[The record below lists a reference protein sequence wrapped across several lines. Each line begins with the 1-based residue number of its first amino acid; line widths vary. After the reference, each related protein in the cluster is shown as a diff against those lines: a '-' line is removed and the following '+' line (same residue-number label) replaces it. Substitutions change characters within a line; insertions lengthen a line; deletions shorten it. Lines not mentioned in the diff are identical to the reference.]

1 MKKSLLQKP
10 IKKILLEYGF
20 EHIKNESYAIN
31 AKDNKTKIILKIP
44 SGKNG
49 NGFVLGA
56 QFSDFGAFDGLI
68 AHAIMRQF
76 DYAYELAYAES
87 YEYSAEQI
95 EEILYCLLE
104 DYKVYICAGAPAIK
118 ERIDTWTFGDLS
130 DAYRDAVL
138 RYFELP
144 GIDPYSSEY
153 QNEVVSSMDNGG
165 AIDIPLSEYFE
176 HKDFYDSYQTFN
188 AKIRIDDKSGHVTI
202 DFSAQ
207 RKWYQQ

>member
-20 EHIKNESYAIN
+20 EHIKNESYAIT
-31 AKDNKTKIILKIP
+31 ARDNKTKIILKIP
-44 SGKNG
+44 NGKNG

-56 QFSDFGAFDGLI
+56 QFSDFGLFDGLI

-87 YEYSAEQI
+87 YEYSIKQI
-95 EEILYCLLE
+95 EEILYRLLE
-104 DYKVYICAGAPAIK
+104 DYKAYICEGASAIK
-118 ERIDTWTFGDLS
+118 DRIDTWTFGDLS
-130 DAYRDAVL
+130 DIDRNAIL

-153 QNEVVSSMDNGG
+153 QNEVISSMVNGG
-165 AIDIPLSEYFE
+165 AMNISLSEYLE
-176 HKDFYDSYQTFN
+176 HKAFYDSYQNFN
-188 AKIRIDDKSGHVTI
+188 AKVCIDDKRERVTI
-202 DFSAQ
+202 DFFSQ

>member
-1 MKKSLLQKP
+1 MKKTLLQKP
-10 IKKILLEYGF
+10 IKNILLEYGF
-20 EHIKNESYAIN
+20 EHVKNESYAIT

-44 SGKNG
+44 NGKNG

-56 QFSDFGAFDGLI
+56 QFSDFGTFDGLI

-95 EEILYCLLE
+95 EEILYRLLE
-104 DYKVYICAGAPAIK
+104 DYKVYISEGASAIK

-130 DAYRDAVL
+130 DMYRDVIL

-144 GIDPYSSEY
+144 GIEPYSLEY
-153 QNEVVSSMDNGG
+153 QNEVVSRMVDGG
-165 AIDIPLSEYFE
+165 AINISLSEYLE
-176 HKDFYDSYQTFN
+176 HKDFYDSYQNFK
-188 AKIRIDDKSGHVTI
+188 AKICIDEKRKQVTI
-202 DFSAQ
+202 NFFAQ